1 MCDLNCFSCT
11 RPASKCHGGSQKT
24 AITDPALRAMH
35 KPKDNPAEGIE
46 ATHSRGIKRHHGSKG
61 RLW

>member
-11 RPASKCHGGSQKT
+11 RPASKCHGGNQKT
-24 AITDPALRAMH
+24 AITDPALRAVH
-35 KPKDNPAEGIE
+35 KPKDGPAEGIK
-46 ATHSRGIKRHHGSKG
+46 AAHSRGVKRHHGSKG